1 MKNKMRKTKV
11 IMLILTCISVLS
23 MYSKPR
29 VITVEG
35 NFLHQKHVSYTL
47 YELEDNGAYKEL
59 VSSHGRKM
67 YSVKCNTKT
76 TYLIKFVDKTQT
88 IKYLEL
94 RIDRAKDI
102 VIDIDF
108 STNQSIK
115 LLYDKKGLKI
125 TDMSNDALAL
135 N

>member
-1 MKNKMRKTKV
+1 MRKTKV
-11 IMLILTCISVLS
+11 IMLILTCISMLS

-29 VITVEG
+29 VTVEG

-47 YELEDNGAYKEL
+47 YELEDNGTYKEL
-59 VSSHGRKM
+59 ISSHGRKA
-67 YSVKCNTKT
+67 YSVQCNTKT

-88 IKYLEL
+88 VKYLEF
-94 RIDRAKDI
+94 RIDRVKDI
-102 VIDIDF
+102 VVDVDF

-125 TDMSNDALAL
+125 TDMSNDCLAWK
-135 N
+135 